1 MAGYIL
7 LGFFC
12 VLVIAAGI
20 GKMRKGKRLF

>member
-7 LGFFC
+7 FGFFF

-20 GKMRKGKRLF
+20 SKMRKGKRLF